1 MTSPAWLMIGLAVV
15 TLSTAAYCAGRLVY
29 AQALRQPTDLAV
41 DAFHVAMGIA
51 VAGMLVPSLA
61 AVPNRAGLLAFGAA
75 TAWFAATLIRGR
87 RAHRGSASAAHAG
100 HVLGGAAMAYMYW
113 SMHAAA
119 TSGMPMPGMTHPG
132 AEQLPAVGVVLAF
145 GLLGYAWW
153 TTLRVAGLTRVA
165 LVAGHGHRI
174 VAPRLAAC
182 CEVAMSVAMAVP
194 LIALA

>member
-1 MTSPAWLMIGLAVV
+1 MANPAWLMIGLAVV

-29 AQALRQPTDLAV
+29 AQARRQPTDFAV
-41 DAFHVAMGIA
+41 DAFHVVMGVAM
-51 VAGMLVPSLA
+51 AGMLVPSLA
-61 AVPNRAGLLAFGAA
+61 AVPNRTGLLAFGAA
-75 TAWFAATLIRGR
+75 TAWFAATLIRGW

-100 HVLGGAAMAYMYW
+100 HVLGGAAMVYMFW
-113 SMHAAA
+113 SMHSADP
-119 TSGMPMPGMTHPG
+119 SGMSMPGMTHPG

-153 TTLRVAGLTRVA
+153 TTLRLAGLTRVA
-165 LVAGHGHRI
+165 APAGPRLL
-174 VAPRLAAC
+174 APRLAAC